1 MEQKGNSM
9 QTGKAYRYEKVI
21 LRPWEWLLR
30 EDRGYGKAATV
41 ESSLAEGIRQ
51 TDLEVQF
58 DACCKR
64 LLAEKVVVAW
74 IMKWCIP
81 EYREFSVK
89 EIAEKY
95 IVGTPSV
102 GIMPL
107 YPGEK
112 KGYRIQRKYGGRFVK

>member
-30 EDRGYGKAATV
+30 EDRGYGKVATV

-64 LLAEKVVVAW
+64 DVYKRQPPF
-74 IMKWCIP
+74 CIIWRRRALRERYLKKRSWHP
-81 EYREFSVK
+81 ELRENAMAISSGAIRSR
-89 EIAEKY
+89 ELIRN
-95 IVGTPSV
+95 
-102 GIMPL
+102 L
-107 YPGEK
+107 
-112 KGYRIQRKYGGRFVK
+112 

>member
-21 LRPWEWLLR
+21 LRSWEWLLR

-81 EYREFSVK
+81 EYRE
-89 EIAEKY
+89 
-95 IVGTPSV
+95 
-102 GIMPL
+102 
-107 YPGEK
+107 
-112 KGYRIQRKYGGRFVK
+112 